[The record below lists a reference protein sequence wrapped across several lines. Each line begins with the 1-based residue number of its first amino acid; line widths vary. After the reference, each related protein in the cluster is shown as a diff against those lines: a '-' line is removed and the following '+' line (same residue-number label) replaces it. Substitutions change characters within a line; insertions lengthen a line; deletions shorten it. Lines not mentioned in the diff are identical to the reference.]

1 MDLSTLLHAQRYA
14 RQLGGTVLFSGVS
27 EDKIRAWLLRAN
39 VTVAEY
45 ESGEYLFTRT
55 DKDVRLG
62 ILLRG
67 RAEVNRESADGMMH
81 MSMLKRNDL
90 FGAASL
96 FSDDHAFV
104 TDIRCIER
112 SRVLIISEDALLDL
126 LSANKTVLK
135 NYLSYLNSR
144 IRFLNRRLDAFSKNA
159 VTARVMTFLSGEAAD
174 GVVRIGSM
182 TKLSEA
188 LCISRATLY
197 RALEALETTHKIRR
211 SGKEIIILE
220 EMKE

>member
-1 MDLSTLLHAQRYA
+1 MSTLLNASRYA

-27 EDKIRAWLLRAN
+27 EDKIRAWLIRAE

-45 ESGEYLFTRT
+45 EIGEYLFTRN

-67 RAEVNRESADGMMH
+67 AAEVRRESADGVMH
-81 MSMLKRNDL
+81 MSVLNRNDL

-96 FSDDHAFV
+96 FGNDHPYV
-104 TDIRCIER
+104 TDIRCIK
-112 SRVLIISEDALLDL
+112 RVRVMIISEDALLEL
-126 LSANKTVLK
+126 LSESKTVLR

-144 IRFLNRRLDAFSKNA
+144 IRFLNRRLDAFSKNT
-159 VTARVMTFLSGEAAD
+159 VTARVMTFLSGEAID
-174 GVVRIGSM
+174 RVVCVGSM

-188 LCISRATLY
+188 LCVSRATLY
-197 RALEALETTHKIRR
+197 RALESLESTHKIRR
-211 SGKEIIILE
+211 SGKEIILLE
-220 EMKE
+220 DM